1 MKLERISFFPMRKM
15 QKNAFKY
22 KVVVGV
28 GGNEGDVKKR
38 FVKLARYLQ
47 NDRRLHVI
55 QSSFVFKNP
64 PFGYLE
70 QNDFYNAVLV
80 MQTSLAPKALLKIL
94 LHVEAVFGRVRLF
107 KNGPRTLDLD
117 IIFFNN
123 QRLTQKGLIV
133 PHPKWEERLSV
144 CVPLSMLHNL

>member
-1 MKLERISFFPMRKM
+1 MKLERISFFPNI
-15 QKNAFKY
+15 QASNTAFKY
-22 KVVVGV
+22 RVVVGV

-38 FVKLARYLQ
+38 FVKLMRYLQ
-47 NDRRLHVI
+47 NDRRLHVVE
-55 QSSFVFKNP
+55 SSLVFKNP

-94 LHVEAVFGRVRLF
+94 LHVEALFGRVRVF

-117 IIFFNN
+117 IIFFSNK
-123 QRLTQKGLIV
+123 RIHQKGLIV
-133 PHPKWEERLSV
+133 PHPRWMERLSV

>member
-1 MKLERISFFPMRKM
+1 MKLERISFFPIHKGRKD
-15 QKNAFKY
+15 AFKY

-47 NDRRLHVI
+47 DDRRLHVI
-55 QSSFVFKNP
+55 ESSLVFKNP

-94 LHVEAVFGRVRLF
+94 LHVEALFGRVRVF

-117 IIFFNN
+117 IIFFSHK
-123 QRLTQKGLIV
+123 RICQKGLIV

-144 CVPLSMLHNL
+144 CVPLSMLQNV